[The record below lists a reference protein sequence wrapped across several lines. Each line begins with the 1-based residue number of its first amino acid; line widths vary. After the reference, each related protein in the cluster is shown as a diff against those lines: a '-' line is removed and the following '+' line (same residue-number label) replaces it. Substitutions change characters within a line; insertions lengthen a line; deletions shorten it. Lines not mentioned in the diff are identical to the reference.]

1 LFKIRLMPNPS
12 VSTPPSF
19 IWQHPAWPALAF
31 DAVALAPELDQA
43 RLVQGKLLGLLDA
56 IGLGQ
61 AQDVQRELWVQEAL
75 ATAAIEGQQLNL
87 ASVRSSVAH
96 RLGLADAPSHDR
108 DVEGLVLVMQDAVDN
123 CQTTLDLDRLCR
135 WQSALFPGGTSGIT
149 RITVGRLR
157 DHADAMQIIS
167 GPIGREVVHYT
178 APPSSQVA
186 GEMSRFLA
194 WFEATRPHPGTLPV
208 MHGLAR
214 AAVAHLWFESI
225 HPFEDG
231 NGRLGRAVVDM
242 ALAQDM
248 LAQDMH
254 APAAQMRVFG
264 MARQMLTTR
273 AAYYDAL
280 NLAQRRPALLTN
292 VGGINVNAW
301 IQWFVQAFTQGCASS
316 SVVVRQAVD
325 KATFR
330 LQAAQRDLNLRQ
342 HKVLD
347 RLLEAGNTEL
357 GGGFLGGMTT
367 DKYAKIT
374 GTSKPTATRDLTDLL
389 AKGLLQVQ
397 GVGKATRY
405 TINVPGW
412 QHPATPQD

>member
-1 LFKIRLMPNPS
+1 MPNPS

-178 APPSSQVA
+178 APPSSQVPI
-186 GEMSRFLA
+186 EMHKFLD
-194 WFEATRPHPGTLPV
+194 WFEATRPCAGTTASL
-208 MHGLAR
+208 HGIAR

-242 ALAQDM
+242 ALAQD
-248 LAQDMH
+248 LQAQDLS
-254 APAAQMRVFG
+254 AAAGQMRVFG
-264 MARQMLTTR
+264 MARQMLKNR

-280 NLAQRRPALLTN
+280 NLAQRKPTLLTD
-292 VGGINVNAW
+292 GSGVNITAW
-301 IQWFVQAFTQGCASS
+301 VQWFVLALIQACAMSS
-316 SVVVRQAVD
+316 GVVRQAVD
-325 KATFR
+325 KAAFR
-330 LQAAQRDLNLRQ
+330 LQAAQCNLNLRQ
-342 HKVLD
+342 HKVIN

-367 DKYAKIT
+367 EKYAKIT
-374 GTSKPTATRDLTDLL
+374 GASKPTATRDLTDLL

-405 TINVPGW
+405 AVNVPGW
-412 QHPATPQD
+412 HQPTTPQP